1 MNIQAQ
7 LCGIILLVIMII
19 FYVRYKSLR
28 LNTQIM
34 FQILLVVTLFCVLFD
49 MISIWAIV
57 EMLLVSRTFVVV
69 ICKTYLSLLVVV
81 GLVGLLYQCADIY
94 RKQKKFV
101 WVTIAA
107 ALIALIEICLIICLP
122 INIIRHGRTV
132 YTAGP
137 SVLATYLCVAVFLV
151 GNFVMTVIKSRH
163 IDGRRKLAVRLWLAI
178 CVVAAGIQ
186 FFNNELLLVGYA
198 LAVGIMVIF
207 LILENPEFLVDQTTR
222 LYNQSAML
230 LYAEKLYNKDKRFA
244 VLSVWFSLGVS
255 QADDETREQKVMV
268 EFSRRLPDL
277 PNTKVF
283 KMSDDEAWLIF
294 DSTEQIDSTLEKFK
308 AFIEGGRRE
317 IGSMTQVEYIYV
329 PDSELVCDAQELF
342 HLMQYAKW
350 KGKEQG
356 SAHFR
361 QIDRAFVEQM
371 KTEEDMEVML
381 REALT
386 DDRIEVFYQP
396 IYSTKEQRFVSAEAL
411 VRMRDKAGAL
421 VPPSDFIPV
430 AESNGMIL
438 ELGETV
444 FRKVCRFFV
453 EQRLEQYG
461 IHYIEV
467 NLSVVQC
474 AYQGLAEDFIAI
486 MKEYGVDPK
495 YINLE
500 ITESASL
507 SAKQLLLENMERLID
522 YGVHFSLDD
531 FGTGQSNLNYIVD
544 MPVDIVKF
552 DREMSQAFFKDEKA
566 KYVMNAAMQM
576 IQGMELQI
584 VSEGIEEAGQYEA
597 MEKMNIDYIQGYYFS
612 KPLPEKEFLEF
623 IIDKCK
629 SSAI

>member
-69 ICKTYLSLLVVV
+69 ICKTYLSFLVVV

-137 SVLATYLCVAVFLV
+137 SVFATYLCVCVFLV

-230 LYAEKLYNKDKRFA
+230 LYAEKLYNKDKKFA

-317 IGSMTQVEYIYV
+317 IGTMAQVEYIYV
-329 PDSELVCDAQELF
+329 PDSELVNDAQELF

-350 KGKEQG
+350 KGKEHG
-356 SAHFR
+356 STRFR
-361 QIDRAFVEQM
+361 QLDKAFVEQM

-381 REALT
+381 RDALT

-396 IYSTKEQRFVSAEAL
+396 IYSTKEQKFVSAEAL

-522 YGVHFSLDD
+522 YGVRFSLDD

-629 SSAI
+629 NSAV

>member
-34 FQILLVVTLFCVLFD
+34 FQILLVVTLLCVFFD
-49 MISIWAIV
+49 MISILAIV
-57 EMLLVSRTFVVV
+57 KMLLVSRTFVVV
-69 ICKTYLSLLVVV
+69 ICKTYLSFLVLV
-81 GLVGLLYQCADIY
+81 GLAGLLYQCADIWQ
-94 RKQKKFV
+94 KQKKFL

-107 ALIALIEICLIICLP
+107 ALIALAEIVLIICLP
-122 INIIRHGRTV
+122 INIIRHGRNV

-137 SVLATYLCVAVFLV
+137 SVLATYMCVAVFMV
-151 GNFVMTVIKSRH
+151 GNFLMTVIKSSR

-207 LILENPEFLVDQTTR
+207 LILENPEFLVDRTTR

-230 LYAEKLYNKDKRFA
+230 LYAEKLYNKDKKFA

-255 QADDETREQKVMV
+255 QADDEMREQRVMV
-268 EFSRRLPDL
+268 EFARRLPDL

-294 DSTEQIDSTLEKFK
+294 DSTEQIDATLEKFK
-308 AFIEGGRRE
+308 IFIEGGRRE
-317 IGSMTQVEYIYV
+317 IGSMAQVEYIYV
-329 PDSELVCDAQELF
+329 PDSRIVCDAQELF

-356 SAHFR
+356 NAHFR
-361 QIDRAFVEQM
+361 QLDKAFVEQM

-396 IYSTKEQRFVSAEAL
+396 IYSTKEQKFVSAEAL

-474 AYQGLAEDFIAI
+474 AYQGLSEDFIAI

-507 SAKQLLLENMERLID
+507 SAKQLLLENMEKLID

-597 MEKMNIDYIQGYYFS
+597 MEKMNIDYIQGFYFS

-629 SSAI
+629 SSAL

>member
-57 EMLLVSRTFVVV
+57 EMLLVSRTFVVAV
-69 ICKTYLSLLVVV
+69 CKTYLSFLVLV

-137 SVLATYLCVAVFLV
+137 SVFATYLCVAVFLA

-244 VLSVWFSLGVS
+244 VLSVWFSLGIS

-317 IGSMTQVEYIYV
+317 IGTMAQVEYIYV

-361 QIDRAFVEQM
+361 QIDKAFVEQM

-396 IYSTKEQRFVSAEAL
+396 IYSTKEQKFVSAEAL

-474 AYQGLAEDFIAI
+474 AYQGLSEDFIAI

-597 MEKMNIDYIQGYYFS
+597 MEKMNIDYIQGFYFS

-629 SSAI
+629 NSAV